1 MIYLDNAATTW
12 PKPESVYQA
21 VEKAMREG
29 GANPGRSG
37 HTMAIG
43 AGRIIQETRELI
55 AGFMGFSPAERVIF
69 TSNAT
74 EAINYALKGLLKP
87 GDHVVSGTMEHNAV
101 ARPLAALQHQG
112 VEVTKVK
119 SSVQTGINP
128 EDIRAS
134 LKPQTKLIAVN
145 HASNVTGTIN
155 PIGEIGKI
163 ARWAGVPLLV
173 DCAQTAGTFPIDMRE
188 MNIDLLAFPGHKGL
202 LGPQGTGGLCIG
214 AGIDLTPLK
223 EGGTGSK
230 SESIEQPLELPD
242 RYESGTLNFPGIAGL
257 GAGIK
262 FIQKVGLENIRRHEE
277 HLTKILLEGLG
288 KIPGITLYGPVKG
301 QARSSIVSFNI
312 QGVEPGELALILDR
326 NFNIAVRSGLHCAPG
341 AHMVLGTIQG
351 GTVRLSP
358 GYFNTEEEMVQ
369 CITAVTTIAREFA

>member
-55 AGFMGFSPAERVIF
+55 AGFMGFPQAERVIF

-155 PIGEIGKI
+155 PIGDIGHV
-163 ARWAGVPLLV
+163 ARRAGVPLLV
-173 DCAQTAGTFPIDMRE
+173 DCAQTAGTFPINMQE
-188 MNIDLLAFPGHKGL
+188 MNIELLAFPGHKGL

-214 AGIDLTPLK
+214 SGIDLTPLK

-242 RYESGTLNFPGIAGL
+242 RYESGTLNLPGIAGL

-262 FIQKVGLENIRRHEE
+262 FIQKVGLENIRRHED
-277 HLTKILLEGLG
+277 HLTSILLEGLD
-288 KIPGITLYGPVKG
+288 KISGVILYGPVNG

-326 NFNIAVRSGLHCAPG
+326 NFNIAVRSGLHCAPA

-358 GYFNTEEEMVQ
+358 GYFNTEEEMGQ
-369 CITAVTTIAREFA
+369 CITAVETIAREFA